1 MVVVTEMSQ
10 VFGPVMRSV
19 LSKQGLIIHL
29 TGRVGGKGEGVS
41 GLVYQRVHLW
51 AWFWTKKTKNKAKA
65 FLSNYERPNWAKIN
79 YMEVP

>member
-1 MVVVTEMSQ
+1 VVTEMSQ

-41 GLVYQRVHLW
+41 GLVYQRVHL
-51 AWFWTKKTKNKAKA
+51 
-65 FLSNYERPNWAKIN
+65 
-79 YMEVP
+79 